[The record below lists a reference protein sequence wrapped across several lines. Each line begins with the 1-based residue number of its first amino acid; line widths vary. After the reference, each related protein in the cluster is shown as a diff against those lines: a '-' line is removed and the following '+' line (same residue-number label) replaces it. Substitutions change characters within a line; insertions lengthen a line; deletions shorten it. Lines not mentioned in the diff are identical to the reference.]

1 MTESLPTNGTSR
13 RVRITEKSFSPP
25 RRLTFQ
31 SLNFAQVLFIL
42 TSAVTLPP
50 GYTPLLMFAY
60 LEAKS
65 SNVQPD
71 HSLSS
76 TVLERK
82 AVSVFRAH
90 SLIPSDLLWGIGV
103 GVYFHGWNYVI
114 CRRSHSRLMMGPR
127 WAHIAAEFSVWALGR
142 RATRLLHTVRIT
154 LLSIAGNFWCPGSWT
169 SFLKHNRSKRVWMPT
184 LKNTTYLFQF

>member
-1 MTESLPTNGTSR
+1 MNSADEEKTRRHGGDRERETGSKGRFSYRAKAARMTESLPTNGTSR
-13 RVRITEKSFSPP
+13 RVRITEKSFSQP
-25 RRLTFQ
+25 RKLTFQ
-31 SLNFAQVLFIL
+31 FLNFAQVLFIL

-50 GYTPLLMFAY
+50 GYSPLLMFAY

-65 SNVQPD
+65 SNLQPD

-103 GVYFHGWNYVI
+103 CVYFHGWTYAI

-127 WAHIAAEFSVWALGR
+127 
-142 RATRLLHTVRIT
+142 
-154 LLSIAGNFWCPGSWT
+154 
-169 SFLKHNRSKRVWMPT
+169 
-184 LKNTTYLFQF
+184 